1 MNIKEQLI
9 KICKDIIK
17 ENNKEFNSIDYEATG
32 ISNHIFDEK
41 GVQMK
46 IGLELIKELKLDN
59 KLQFEKKI
67 INDELQKKDYLD
79 IFLFHNNKK
88 IGIELKFKTKGSD
101 GTFFSNQGAE
111 TNGQHSFFWDLHRL
125 NDLVDR
131 EKINEG
137 YQIFIT
143 NDSSYWNEKKRTT
156 SKFIIKIDK
165 ELAKPYISKEKEPNN
180 SNEFNMTDLTPF
192 KKDGMNPPDWTSVD
206 NISGQKA
213 KDPYRVLSENLNKKF
228 EKKKL
233 LYCTQEIKLEHVVDE
248 YILWKP
254 KLAKKIIE
262 YEGSKPKNIFKF
274 ILVELKK
281 TK

>member
-17 ENNKEFNSIDYEATG
+17 ENNKEFNIKDYEATG

-131 EKINEG
+131 EEINEG

-233 LYCTQEIKLEHVVDE
+233 LYCTQKIKLEHVVDE